1 MAHLVALGQEVSPV
15 VLRGRDLDGHALDD
29 LEAIAFDADDLLRIV
44 GQDPQTLGAE
54 IDATAIDDLVGFHA
68 GFAGYL
74 DLDKGYFA
82 LSGEGEICL
91 LICASAEAIITHH
104 AAAAGSREGMRL
116 SSGPGV
122 P

>member
-54 IDATAIDDLVGFHA
+54 IDGMPVRRGLALKRF
-68 GFAGYL
+68 
-74 DLDKGYFA
+74 GYFVMERSENGWDGTLYA
-82 LSGEGEICL
+82 VDDTILARCRLAGREIDC
-91 LICASAEAIITHH
+91 
-104 AAAAGSREGMRL
+104 R
-116 SSGPGV
+116 
-122 P
+122 